1 MVAQTWVVKRLQTH
15 PVGMISPEEK
25 FMVNILYRAESEILN
40 GIDINSI
47 NFENLIKLASSHL
60 MLPALYFNIN
70 KKNHSHLFP
79 DDFIDYIKNIYS
91 INKTRN
97 TVLLSEAKEL
107 SELLY
112 KNNINHIFLKGT
124 ALLLSNVFED
134 IGERMVGDI
143 DFIIQ
148 RKDEQK
154 VKKVLEKNN
163 YCTSSNYVDLF
174 RVFKPK
180 HLPRMVNKN
189 KKIAIEPH
197 LELLSPK
204 YRGFFN
210 SKKLINTFKEEI
222 IAIKTPNEPF
232 LFDHCIYAIQLED
245 KGFFNSNYSHRSI
258 YDIYKLDCKKSLTI
272 KNINKD
278 ICIKYFFLTIAKF
291 KIFDIPIASSLS
303 RNCLDKLLIQL
314 FKVLFHIEN
323 IYCKNLILIQ
333 LFFNSELRRRALN
346 KIRIHYS
353 QRSLL
358 NYIYRWSKP

>member
-1 MVAQTWVVKRLQTH
+1 
-15 PVGMISPEEK
+15 MISLEEK
-25 FMVNILYRAESEILN
+25 LLVNVLYRQENEVLK
-40 GIDINSI
+40 GIDLNNI
-47 NFENLIKLASSHL
+47 NFEKLIKLASGHL
-60 MLPALYFNIN
+60 MLPALFFNIQ
-70 KKNHSHLFP
+70 KKKVSYLFP
-79 DDFIDYIKNIYS
+79 EDFIEYIKNIFE
-91 INKTRN
+91 INKARN
-97 TVLLSEAKEL
+97 EILLSEAKEL

-112 KNNINHIFLKGT
+112 KNNIKHIFLKGT

-148 RKDEQK
+148 HKDEEK

-163 YCTSSNYVDLF
+163 YCTSSNHVDSY

-189 KKIAIEPH
+189 KTIAIEPH

-222 IAIKTPNEPF
+222 ITIKTPNEPF
-232 LFDHCIYAIQLED
+232 LFDHCIYALQFED
-245 KGFFNSNYSHRSI
+245 KGFYNSNYSHRSS

-272 KNINKD
+272 KNISKD
-278 ICIKYFFLTIAKF
+278 IFIKYFFLTIAKF
-291 KIFDIPIASSLS
+291 KIFDIPMASSLS

-314 FKVLFHIEN
+314 FKVSVHIEN
-323 IYCKNLILIQ
+323 IYLKNLILIQ
-333 LFFNSELRRRALN
+333 LFFNSELRGRALT
-346 KIRIHYS
+346 KIRIHY
-353 QRSLL
+353 QHKTLIK
-358 NYIYRWSKP
+358 YIYRWLKA